1 MSHAWA
7 HDMSHWSINII
18 VTQLLLWNIWQFL
31 CLGEPNLWIAYSEPF
46 LLYQVLTKILLTT
59 NEYNSKVSI
68 FGSPMAVCVSVVID
82 QWQGR
87 AECDQ
92 WAPVASVHQT
102 LASPPCIINPPAP
115 GHRLIDTPTL
125 THDLTLTVIISL
137 ANCKQSLKGT
147 VVVEV
152 YCDYK
157 CWLLH
162 GMWMLWLSWNR
173 TLQPEWVNNQNNNML
188 HWWRGVKPARDD
200 GDGTN
205 P

>member
-1 MSHAWA
+1 MPGLMSCHT
-7 HDMSHWSINII
+7 DQSI
-18 VTQLLLWNIWQFL
+18 LLSPSCCWNIWQFL
-31 CLGEPNLWIAYSEPF
+31 YLGEPNLWIAYSEPF
-46 LLYQVLTKILLTT
+46 LFYHVITKILTT
-59 NEYNSKVSI
+59 SEYKVSI

-115 GHRLIDTPTL
+115 GHRLIDTPTP

-147 VVVEV
+147 VVVKV

-162 GMWMLWLSWNR
+162 GMWMFWAE
-173 TLQPEWVNNQNNNML
+173 TAHYNQNGWTIKITTCCIGEEEWNLLEMMVMEITHKL
-188 HWWRGVKPARDD
+188 WS
-200 GDGTN
+200 
-205 P
+205 